1 MKVEGKIEKSGNWW
15 AVSVPLLLVFSQG
28 KTKKIAL
35 SMIKEAVEALIDVKG
50 FKVSITDIQA
60 NTFSISADNTKL
72 LMAFILKQQRLW
84 NKKSIRQVA
93 KKLGSS
99 SPTAYSRYEQAKT
112 NLSMDKFIQIL
123 SAINDKVE
131 PILRLPDKAI

>member
-1 MKVEGKIEKSGNWW
+1 MKIEGKIEKSGNCW

-28 KTKKIAL
+28 KTKKLAL
-35 SMIKEAVEALIDVKG
+35 SMIQEAVEGLVDVKG
-50 FKVSITDIQA
+50 FKVNVTDIQA
-60 NTFSISADNTKL
+60 NTFSISASNTKL
-72 LMAFILKQQRLW
+72 LMAFILKQQRLR

-99 SPTAYSRYEQAKT
+99 SPTAYSQYEQAKT
-112 NLSMDKFIQIL
+112 NLNMDKFIQVL
-123 SAINDKVE
+123 SAINEKLE